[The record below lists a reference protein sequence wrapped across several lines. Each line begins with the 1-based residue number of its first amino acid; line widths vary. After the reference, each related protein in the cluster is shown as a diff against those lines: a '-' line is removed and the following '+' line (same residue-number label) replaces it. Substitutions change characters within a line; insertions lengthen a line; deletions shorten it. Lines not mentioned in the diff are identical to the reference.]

1 MDPICSNIHV
11 VCTGYVKSCWKAT
24 HGWNNGFWQ
33 VSLGAKEGRISNEL
47 WFHMRSRLARARTRP
62 GICTGRPALALLSSD
77 PKNDEW
83 VRCQNLPVENPL
95 HFLTWCSRGTKTKP
109 SRRHGAYKSL
119 FKIWILLWAF
129 IQSFEKLLN
138 LNFSF
143 LHISHQ
149 HCLRKLTK
157 ISALSNCYVKNC
169 PLYFIF
175 WNKNHLEVWFYMN
188 VPSKVDA

>member
-1 MDPICSNIHV
+1 MWRVVEKPHMGEIMVFDKFRLELRKVASQMSYGSTWGVDWLGPELDP
-11 VCTGYVKSCWKAT
+11 A
-24 HGWNNGFWQ
+24 
-33 VSLGAKEGRISNEL
+33 SLY
-47 WFHMRSRLARARTRP
+47 
-62 GICTGRPALALLSSD
+62 RPALALLSSD

-109 SRRHGAYKSL
+109 RRRHGAYKSL

-169 PLYFIF
+169 HLYFIF